1 MSLLDWARKE
11 IELACKKERDNA
23 PNDEWNYGVACY
35 ESVFKAFESLAG
47 DGHSG
52 ASINITKHILNRLID
67 GKPLTPIYDS
77 EDVWNDI
84 TAEYH
89 AEDGVLKK
97 YQCKRMSSLFKTVYD
112 DGTVEYSDNGYYYC
126 VNKGNP
132 NITYTFGLVSRVIHE
147 MFPITMPYMPGT
159 PMKVICSDILYDPAN
174 GDFDTIAI
182 HEIVKDGK
190 TIPVY
195 RYFKESEDPS
205 GWTEISIKEWEDR
218 NFKVYGE
225 GVL

>member
-11 IELACKKERDNA
+11 IELACKKERGNA
-23 PNDEWNYGVACY
+23 PNDEWDYGVACY
-35 ESVFKAFESLAG
+35 ESAFKAFESLAG

-67 GKPLTPIYDS
+67 GKPLTPIYDT
-77 EDVWNDI
+77 EDTWKDI
-84 TAEYH
+84 TAEFH
-89 AEDGVLKK
+89 ADDGILKK

-112 DGTVEYSDNGYYYC
+112 DGTVEYSDNGCYYC

-132 NITYTFGLVSRVIHE
+132 NITYTFGLVSSVVND
-147 MFPITMPYMPGT
+147 MFPITMPYMPSA
-159 PMKVICSDILYDPAN
+159 PMKVICSDILYDRAY
-174 GDFDTIAI
+174 GDFDTVAI

-195 RYFKESEDPS
+195 RYFKESEDLS
-205 GWTEISIKEWEDR
+205 GWTEISVKEWEDR